1 MGRVV
6 RQGESKGHLQ
16 HCYCDTAMKFGSPF
30 DILAPRSPCAG
41 THSLVNFLLPKKGPM
56 ESLAFKIY
64 EVQIVVSQRAWLM
77 EVPVPAHSSSSGSP
91 SVKVRNCTSPI
102 SWRSCFSDQRLA
114 IASTRILRVTDFRL
128 LFCKARTPPNSSPP
142 HNGGKHSQPPSPRR
156 SDAPLL
162 ARESTPHNPSTKS
175 PSALLKKSSGGK
187 GLVSTSPN
195 SKAQARTLSTVH
207 SAGLGPR
214 LEKAPSVRP
223 PRKKHKHKPL
233 SQVQVEEDKARKQ
246 AEGKERIAMAEANG
260 FRLSKRS
267 KKNPEEF
274 QHVLKLNLCSKYGD
288 LHGALEI
295 YDRVHT
301 GGVFKFK
308 QHQYNVLLYICSG
321 AASGNLVKAKRGKI
335 SATADTF
342 ETITQSMKDSEGAV
356 EEAEEGEDGK
366 DLNVASFSPEEMQ
379 LAARRGTEIYEDMLR
394 AKISPNEA
402 TFTAVARLAVA
413 KGDGDL
419 AFETVKKMAVAG
431 MVPKLRTYGPAL
443 LCFCEHNEIEKAF
456 EVDDHMVAAGVLP
469 DENLLEALLRLSI
482 AAGLEAKVYVLLQRL
497 RKTVRDVSPLTLT
510 TIERW
515 FNSEAAASVSSLKVD
530 NRPSEED
537 IRKAAESRGGG
548 WHGLGWLGEGKWV
561 TKRTTI
567 STSGVCQSCGET
579 LCTVDL
585 DPEETEKFA
594 NSVGELAMQRERNP
608 NEFVTFQ
615 QWLGK
620 KGPFEAVIDGANI
633 GMYNSALRGF
643 NYNQV
648 ATVANAI
655 KARSLIEKLPL
666 VVLHCRRTSDRGT
679 RSPRSQNIID
689 SWVNRNVLYSTPH
702 GSNDDWYWLYAAV
715 KCKSLLVTNDEMRD
729 HLFELLGNNFFPK
742 WKERHQVRFAF
753 SPHGLELLMPP
764 PYSTIIQESQGGSWH
779 IPQSGADD
787 VELSREWLCVTR
799 STKVLTEL
807 KPSITSEQ
815 KSDIVTISNVKEQT
829 SSETLRKLEA
839 AERVSM
845 STVTYDI

>member
-1 MGRVV
+1 
-6 RQGESKGHLQ
+6 
-16 HCYCDTAMKFGSPF
+16 
-30 DILAPRSPCAG
+30 
-41 THSLVNFLLPKKGPM
+41 
-56 ESLAFKIY
+56 
-64 EVQIVVSQRAWLM
+64 M
-77 EVPVPAHSSSSGSP
+77 EVPVPAHSSSLEAP
-91 SVKVRNCTSPI
+91 TVKVRNCTSPI

-114 IASTRILRVTDFRL
+114 IASTRILRATDFRL
-128 LFCKARTPPNSSPP
+128 IFCKVRTPPNSSPLG

-162 ARESTPHNPSTKS
+162 AREATPHNPSTKS

-187 GLVSTSPN
+187 ELVSTSPN
-195 SKAQARTLSTVH
+195 SKAEARYW
-207 SAGLGPR
+207 LGPR
-214 LEKAPSVRP
+214 LAKAPSVQP
-223 PRKKHKHKPL
+223 PRKKHKHQPL

-267 KKNPEEF
+267 KKNPDEL

-308 QHQYNVLLYICSG
+308 QHQYNMLLYICSG
-321 AASGNLVKAKRGKI
+321 AASGNLGKAKSGKV
-335 SATADTF
+335 SATADTL

-356 EEAEEGEDGK
+356 EEAEVGEDGK

-515 FNSEAAASVSSLKVD
+515 FNSEAAASVNSLKFD
-530 NRPSEED
+530 NRPSEDD

-548 WHGLGWLGEGKWV
+548 WHGLGWLGDGKWV

-567 STSGVCQSCGET
+567 SKSGVCQSCGET

-594 NSVGELAMQRERNP
+594 NSVAKIAMQRERNP
-608 NEFVTFQ
+608 NEFVIFQ

-620 KGPFEAVIDGANI
+620 NGPFEAVIDGANI

-643 NYNQV
+643 NFNQASLV
-648 ATVANAI
+648 LFINSGPGPYSAEHLDVESESWHLPTLLKSDPNFSAAPMALGEGQSNPFTSGDAGGDHNEDYGNEYGPHLPTQEELREMEHRRLVGEATTMILNFAKDPKLAKYMTETAFQDVHAQW
-655 KARSLIEKLPL
+655 KATTTSPLKHDTKKQYAKKELEEEGEARLAQIFDAHKKGKKRRKSTDFPGYLGRVIEGDNNVFKRGQEL
-666 VVLHCRRTSDRGT
+666 VVVGAQLLKLGEGDGFLA
-679 RSPRSQNIID
+679 SQECEEENENENEK
-689 SWVNRNVLYSTPH
+689 V
-702 GSNDDWYWLYAAV
+702 
-715 KCKSLLVTNDEMRD
+715 
-729 HLFELLGNNFFPK
+729 
-742 WKERHQVRFAF
+742 
-753 SPHGLELLMPP
+753 
-764 PYSTIIQESQGGSWH
+764 
-779 IPQSGADD
+779 
-787 VELSREWLCVTR
+787 EWLVG
-799 STKVLTEL
+799 
-807 KPSITSEQ
+807 
-815 KSDIVTISNVKEQT
+815 
-829 SSETLRKLEA
+829 
-839 AERVSM
+839 VS
-845 STVTYDI
+845 